1 VTDKTSSTASGV
13 PGADRGP
20 GRLTFVAGLLVFLAA
35 LGVYLRTLVPTAP
48 FWDSGEFITVAK
60 ILGIPHPPGTPF
72 YVILGRFATL
82 VPIGNI
88 AQRVNGMSALASAL
102 AVLLTYL
109 TTLRLIRIAQRRG
122 VGARAPV
129 APVPDPLAQPAGLA
143 GALRAEWLVQLG
155 AVTAAFM
162 LAFSS
167 NFWDN
172 AVGAETYS
180 EMAMAQ
186 VLILWLALRWW
197 EAHEQRPTVGPLL
210 VAVYVMWLS
219 VGLMLG
225 VGMMGLPL
233 LVLLLLV
240 DRRVF
245 VLFAMPMASVLG
257 VTTVSRRWRA
267 SC

>member
-1 VTDKTSSTASGV
+1 
-13 PGADRGP
+13 
-20 GRLTFVAGLLVFLAA
+20 
-35 LGVYLRTLVPTAP
+35 
-48 FWDSGEFITVAK
+48 
-60 ILGIPHPPGTPF
+60 
-72 YVILGRFATL
+72 
-82 VPIGNI
+82 
-88 AQRVNGMSALASAL
+88 MSALSSAL

-122 VGARAPV
+122 VAEPAAAAP
-129 APVPDPLAQPAGLA
+129 APVPDLLAQPAGLL
-143 GALRAEWLVQLG
+143 GALRAEWLFQLG

-172 AVGAETYS
+172 ATGAETYS

-257 VTTVSRRWRA
+257 VTYGLEKMAGIVLIAVDPGVLVLRRRSASSRPGWRWRRRAGRSTGPTTPSARPRSRRWPRWSRRRRWWCRWWRWRGSTARA
-267 SC
+267 ASWRWRCS